1 MTTLAHIERMAS
13 EQDRRIIEAVT
24 AQTGRLRRLV
34 RRYVLDRD
42 EAEDILQE
50 VFYELVDAYRLM
62 KPIEQVG
69 AWLYRVAKNRITD
82 RFRKR
87 KTAALPEGNWSD
99 ENGESLRF
107 DELLPSPDL
116 GPDALLA
123 RAAVIEQIEVAI
135 AELPAAQREIFIAHE
150 LEGRS
155 FKELAAEMNV
165 SINTLLSRKHSAVN
179 TLRAR
184 LLASY
189 EELNEFGA
197 D

>member
-13 EQDRRIIEAVT
+13 EQDRRITEAV
-24 AQTGRLRRLV
+24 AEQTRRLRRLV

-87 KTAALPEGNWSD
+87 KNAALPEGNWSD
-99 ENGESLRF
+99 ENGESLRL
-107 DELLPSPDL
+107 DELLPSADL
-116 GPDALLA
+116 GPDALFA
-123 RAAVIEQIEVAI
+123 RAALMEQIEVAI

-184 LLASY
+184 LLTSY
-189 EELNEFGA
+189 QEFNESGA

>member
-123 RAAVIEQIEVAI
+123 RAAVMEQIEVAI

>member
-1 MTTLAHIERMAS
+1 MARLEQMAS
-13 EQDRRIIEAVT
+13 EQDRRITEVVA
-24 AQTGRLRRLV
+24 AQKTRLRRLV
-34 RRYVLDRD
+34 RRYGLDRD

-87 KTAALPEGNWSD
+87 KTAPLPD
-99 ENGESLRF
+99 ESWHDEDGEPLRW
-107 DELLPSPDL
+107 DELLPSPDG
-116 GPDALLA
+116 GPEDAFARELLM
-123 RAAVIEQIEVAI
+123 EQIGAAI
-135 AELPAAQREIFIAHE
+135 AALPAAQREIFIAHE

-165 SINTLLSRKHSAVN
+165 SINTLLSRKHTAVN

-184 LLASY
+184 LLAIY
-189 EELNEFGA
+189 QEFNEFGA
-197 D
+197 N